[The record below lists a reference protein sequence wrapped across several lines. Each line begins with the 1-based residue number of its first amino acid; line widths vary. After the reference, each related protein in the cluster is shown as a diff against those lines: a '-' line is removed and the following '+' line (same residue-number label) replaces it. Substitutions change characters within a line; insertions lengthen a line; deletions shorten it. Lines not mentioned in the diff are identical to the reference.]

1 MAYARAGQVEG
12 QRARKTRS
20 MNKVSSES
28 EPGGLVTGER
38 ATCTSSNPDFWFI
51 GAQRTRRF
59 RVESRTGAVAVV
71 SRWLYVAGLSHRRR
85 SPVWLGAVSCSR
97 SSNRTGGSPASG
109 SRKRLTFSPTEDRWP
124 AQVNRPSRT
133 QRREIPPEIAGLP
146 ATVLCVSYT
155 ATDAASS
162 WRVDR
167 LPGRLGRLVPDRS
180 SLPTRSSSG

>member
-1 MAYARAGQVEG
+1 MRERGIYPQDCPRTVRSQRNRCGNTELACSPKYHGAKTAY
-12 QRARKTRS
+12 
-20 MNKVSSES
+20 
-28 EPGGLVTGER
+28 
-38 ATCTSSNPDFWFI
+38 W
-51 GAQRTRRF
+51 
-59 RVESRTGAVAVV
+59 VESRTGAVAVV

-124 AQVNRPSRT
+124 AWVSRPIQT
-133 QRREIPPEIAGLP
+133 HRREIPPEIAGLP
-146 ATVLCVSYT
+146 ATARCVSYT

-167 LPGRLGRLVPDRS
+167 SLDRLGRLVPDRS
-180 SLPTRSSSG
+180 SSPTRSSSG